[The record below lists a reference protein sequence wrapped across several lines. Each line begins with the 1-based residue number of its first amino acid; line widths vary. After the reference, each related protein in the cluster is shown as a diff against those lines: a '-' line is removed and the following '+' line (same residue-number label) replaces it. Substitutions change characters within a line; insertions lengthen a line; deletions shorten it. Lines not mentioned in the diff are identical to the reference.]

1 MLYFLNHPSE
11 HIYTQEN
18 KNSGILPAP
27 PPPPRTPENPY
38 THTYEFAVTAQ
49 QLAFVAHMVRALQ
62 TQGPVAPWPGGPGGA
77 WPSLLLR
84 PVGKLSMLSE
94 IVKVVDG
101 GGGKD
106 LKCCRPENFFDFS
119 EKFFGLLEKYCPWPL
134 QKHGSHGATGRAAV
148 RLLPEDL
155 VLHFSQL
162 FLVRS

>member
-18 KNSGILPAP
+18 KNSGML
-27 PPPPRTPENPY
+27 PY

-62 TQGPVAPWPGGPGGA
+62 SQGPVAPWPGGPGGGMA
-77 WPSLLLR
+77 PLLLR

-101 GGGKD
+101 GGGAFIGKGGG
-106 LKCCRPENFFDFS
+106 CRKKFS
-119 EKFFGLLEKYCPWPL
+119 VCRKSTALGPSKNM
-134 QKHGSHGATGRAAV
+134 G
-148 RLLPEDL
+148 PEDL